1 VTSTPLES
9 DELAGR
15 LQAAMGEGYQ
25 VERALGSGG
34 FAVVYLVRDLNLKR
48 RLAVKVLSP
57 DLITSRTVLERF
69 RREAETV
76 AQLSHPH
83 IVPLHFIGQ
92 KDDLLY
98 LVMEC
103 IDGGSLA
110 DRIEKEGR
118 LPPADVSRILREGA
132 SALEHAHKRGVIHRD
147 IKPHNLLIEAET
159 HRTLVTDFGIART
172 AEGGSLT
179 ATGMLVG
186 TPAYLSPEQVAGEG
200 GDHRADIYALGVV
213 AYEMLTGMPPFT
225 GPTPTA
231 VLMKRLGEPPPSL
244 AKVRPEAPELLRDVI
259 EGMLASDPAQRF
271 QSAGDVVRALDG
283 LPPASGGHAT
293 GELRLK
299 GRRRRERTRGIAL
312 VGIGVLI
319 AAAVAAFAL
328 TRGGGTPA
336 VVDTIDPGMAM
347 IPGGSYT
354 VGIDAGQPLSRPAH
368 TVALAPYGI
377 DLHEVSAGDY
387 AAFVATGRVP
397 PPWTAPPD
405 SLIPVTGVTYA
416 EAASYCGWRHPPD
429 GRLPTEPEWEAA
441 ARGRAARRYPWG
453 EAWKAGAANTQS
465 EGRGGPAPAGSH
477 PDGATP
483 EGVLDL
489 VGNVWEWTMTPIA
502 PYPGGAPIP
511 NVQPSQYYVIRG
523 GAFNTPD
530 SSASPT
536 MRGYAPP
543 AADRSALDKTGFRCV
558 MPVR

>member
-1 VTSTPLES
+1 
-9 DELAGR
+9 
-15 LQAAMGEGYQ
+15 
-25 VERALGSGG
+25 
-34 FAVVYLVRDLNLKR
+34 
-48 RLAVKVLSP
+48 VKVLSP

-118 LPPADVSRILREGA
+118 LPPADVSRILREVA

-213 AYEMLTGMPPFT
+213 AYEMLTGTPPFT

-244 AKVRPEAPELLRDVI
+244 TKVRPEAPELLRDVI

-283 LPPASGGHAT
+283 LPPVSGGHAA
-293 GELRLK
+293 GELVLK
-299 GRRRRERTRGIAL
+299 GRRRRERTRWLAL
-312 VGIGVLI
+312 AGAGVLV
-319 AAAVAAFAL
+319 AAAVLAFVL
-328 TRGGGTPA
+328 TRGGDTPA
-336 VVDTIDPGMAM
+336 AAEPVDQGMAL

-354 VGIDAGQPLSRPAH
+354 VGNDAGSPLSRPAH
-368 TVALAPYGI
+368 TVELAPFGI
-377 DLHEVSAGDY
+377 DVHEVPVGGY

-397 PPWTAPPD
+397 PPWTARPD

-416 EAASYCGWRHPPD
+416 EATSYCSWRHPPD
-429 GRLPTEPEWEAA
+429 GRLPTESEWEAA
-441 ARGRAARRYPWG
+441 ARGRAARRFPWG
-453 EAWKAGAANTQS
+453 DAWKSGAANTLS
-465 EGRGGPAPAGSH
+465 AGRGSPVPVGSLSE
-477 PDGATP
+477 GATP
-483 EGVLDL
+483 EGVRDL

-530 SSASPT
+530 STASPT

-558 MPVR
+558 MPVRVSR